1 MCLVGRSHLVQSVY
15 VARLTY
21 PLPPSQP
28 DLRGETE
35 QTQLCQ
41 NCTLYVHNTNT
52 FRSSTHIYN
61 NSSNCNKQEH
71 KLKQTRGCVRADHQ
85 RYKQKKLSVCRQ
97 GCKLRAFIPERCKVQ
112 GDWQREPWRHLSYW
126 RVTGCSSNRIWNTKA
141 AFKTTTTKTG
151 TLDYLF
157 DLEFSIF

>member
-85 RYKQKKLSVCRQ
+85 RYKLKKSCLSVDRVVNY
-97 GCKLRAFIPERCKVQ
+97 GHLYRNVARCKVI
-112 GDWQREPWRHLSYW
+112 GSVNRDVIFHIEEWQAVRPIESETQKQRLKQQQQQQKQVH
-126 RVTGCSSNRIWNTKA
+126 
-141 AFKTTTTKTG
+141 
-151 TLDYLF
+151 
-157 DLEFSIF
+157 